1 MQHLHR
7 VNIMNWLTQI
17 HWSARLSPIVLWLA
31 ARYIDGYIE
40 RCDSHDLGHSKC
52 LGATSLFLALKLEE
66 NFHTRSYCRLVHIV
80 GIGEKSFDPHDL
92 IAMEQRLL
100 GIFDGMINIPTVY
113 HFLDHFLTL
122 LHHVGVSV
130 DIGIEQLSA
139 YYAESTILSSSFS
152 KLKASRVAAAV
163 LYAAFLCRDQH
174 TCDIA
179 NKEEISRR
187 VNANSP
193 VTVTTT
199 ANSPHP
205 SPPDPSSGEISDQIV
220 SALKWQAPLLIDG
233 VKPSSLWL
241 PHLLE
246 ITGFDAPSL
255 KMVSQQ
261 IISRLVHPQD
271 IHQKRSVSYQKYS
284 SWRRFSVCHLRHP
297 NFSETPL
304 PAQGVIVSGKP
315 PS

>member
-1 MQHLHR
+1 MQHLQR

-17 HWSARLSPIVLWLA
+17 HWRARLSPIVLWLA
-31 ARYIDGYIE
+31 ARYVDGYIE
-40 RCDSHDLGHSKC
+40 RCDPNDLGHSKC

-66 NFHTRSYCRLVHIV
+66 NQSIRSYCRLAHIV
-80 GIGEKSFDPHDL
+80 GIGEKTFDPHEL

-100 GIFDGMINIPTVY
+100 SIFDGMINIPTVH

-122 LHHVGVSV
+122 LHHVGVTV

-174 TCDIA
+174 TCDVVFQ
-179 NKEEISRR
+179 EEMKYRETSK
-187 VNANSP
+187 SP
-193 VTVTTT
+193 VTITT
-199 ANSPHP
+199 ASISPHP
-205 SPPDPSSGEISDQIV
+205 SPPDPSSGEISGQIV
-220 SALKWQAPLLIDG
+220 SALKWQPPVLTDG
-233 VKPSSLWL
+233 VEPSSLWL
-241 PHLLE
+241 PQLCE
-246 ITGFDAPSL
+246 ITGFDVPSL

-297 NFSETPL
+297 NFSETCL
-304 PAQGVIVSGKP
+304 L
-315 PS
+315 